1 MGDSKLVNTL
11 IHDWELAAL
20 VFLIVFGIPGKNAD

>member
-1 MGDSKLVNTL
+1 MGDSKLVYTL

-20 VFLIVFGIPGKNAD
+20 VFLIVFQVKMQIN